1 MSSYISKHLNDA
13 YDRFCGLLT
22 LAEERAAAGDYPAAI
37 GLAQVAA
44 RYTFPGN
51 VGLFGSPR
59 FERLLLELGKRIPSA
74 PSRGAGRRDG
84 SARNVLHVLS
94 YGRPVG
100 GDCRCA
106 WRWMQEDQG
115 NRHSVAITAQADFK
129 GVYDVPEAL
138 KQSAEKSGGQLR
150 ILIAPTSKPLEQAR
164 ELRTL
169 CQQMDVVVLHLF
181 PYDIIP
187 VLALAADCDP
197 VKTLFVN
204 HADHAFWVGAG
215 VSNLIVHLRK
225 QPPHFSERR
234 RGLNP
239 DRSSLLPIPI
249 FYSPPAVTRE
259 QAKRALGYGPE
270 TILLLT
276 IASPF
281 KYSSPGRVDFLDLV
295 APVVAKFPQA
305 VLMAVGP
312 EAKGAWQVAKLQTH
326 GRIVPLGTRWDN
338 DLLYAAADIYLDSV
352 PFSSITSL
360 LEAGSHGAPL
370 LGCLLPEAEMALL
383 GPGAPGLEDT
393 MELADDAES
402 YQALLT
408 RLITDSEYRRQKGQR
423 VQEQILSLHT
433 GKNWVHAVH
442 DLYAQVAQADGRG
455 CLLGDS
461 SDAFEAS
468 PLNVALVQL
477 YGPVHPRKMIGKY
490 IGALPYRSR
499 LPITWRLHRMGF
511 DLCFLNLLPPPV
523 DVIVRRAGRWA
534 RQVLRQ
540 LLRLR

>member
-1 MSSYISKHLNDA
+1 MSSNISKHLNDA
-13 YDRFCGLLT
+13 YDRFCRLLA
-22 LAEERAAAGDYPAAI
+22 LAEERAAVGDVPAAI

-51 VGLFGSPR
+51 VGLFGSSR

-74 PSRGAGRRDG
+74 PTHGTGRREG
-84 SARNVLHVLS
+84 NSRNVLHILS

-115 NRHSVAITAQADFK
+115 NRHSVAITAQTDFK
-129 GVYDVPEAL
+129 GVYEVPEIL
-138 KQSAEKSGGQLR
+138 KKSAENSGGFLR
-150 ILIAPTSKPLEQAR
+150 TLSALPSKPLEQVR

-187 VLALAADCDP
+187 VLALAADCGS
-197 VKTLFVN
+197 VKTIFVN
-204 HADHAFWVGAG
+204 HADHSFWAGAS
-215 VSNLIVHLRK
+215 VAHSIVHLRR
-225 QPPHFSERR
+225 QPPHFPERR

-249 FYSPPAVTRE
+249 FYAPRAVTRE

-270 TILLLT
+270 TVLLLT

-295 APVVAKFPQA
+295 APVMAKHPSA
-305 VLMAVGP
+305 VLIAVGP
-312 EAKGAWQVAKLQTH
+312 EAKGAWQAANLQTG

-370 LGCLLPEAEMALL
+370 LGYCLPEAEMALL
-383 GPGAPGLEDT
+383 GPGAPGLEGT
-393 MELADDAES
+393 MELAGDVES

-408 RLITDSEYRRQKGQR
+408 RLIDDAEYRRQKGQS
-423 VQEQILSLHT
+423 VQAQILSLHT

-442 DLYAQVAQADGRG
+442 DLYAQVERTADRG
-455 CLLGDS
+455 CLRGDS
-461 SDAFEAS
+461 DIFEAS

-499 LPITWRLHRMGF
+499 LPITWQLHQRGF
-511 DLCFLNLLPPPV
+511 DLCFLNLLPPPA
-523 DVIVRRAGRWA
+523 DIVARRAARWA
-534 RQVLRQ
+534 RKVLQRF
-540 LLRLR
+540 LRRR